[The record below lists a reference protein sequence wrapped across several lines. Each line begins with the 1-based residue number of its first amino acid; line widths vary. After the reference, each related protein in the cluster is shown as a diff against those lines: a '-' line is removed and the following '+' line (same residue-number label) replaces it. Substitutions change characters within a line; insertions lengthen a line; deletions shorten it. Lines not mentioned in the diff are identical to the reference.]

1 MHKIAQM
8 HSQKQNLGQ
17 ELAFRLWLERRH
29 IHDHLLQVVF
39 SI

>member
-17 ELAFRLWLERRH
+17 ELAFRLWLEGRQT
-29 IHDHLLQVVF
+29 HDHLLQVVF